1 MDTLIIVVT
10 LFGFILIGMKIGEVL
25 RNRRKK

>member
-25 RNRRKK
+25 RSRRKK

>member
-10 LFGFILIGMKIGEVL
+10 LFGFVLIGMKIGETL